1 MAAVLVRLC
10 GAARAPSLRP
20 WAALSTGTRRLCVQ
34 LRSGSSSLGTATGR
48 LCVQLRGAALGSLW
62 LFFVVRL
69 WAASCT
75 SLWVSLG
82 GFAQHLCAASWYFFV
97 GQLGRL
103 AQHFQ
108 YYFVVLYGTR
118 DRAETGGSSS
128 SSVTLL
134 RCSIPSAL
142 LLRIPQTEIFHTANL
157 PGCHSKKRKT
167 ATANVFWFSRPTLKP
182 TCFCLQAQVLFLA
195 TIRDD
200 FGLRHIRYLYIR
212 LTSIITTVLGLASPQ
227 RKPSLNPYICF
238 AGLAWYSSWLCS
250 EYMVSGR
257 RCRLLQQLSR
267 AAACLPRYFGLAVL
281 RRQ

>member
-142 LLRIPQTEIFHTANL
+142 LLRIPQTEIFHTENL
-157 PGCHSKKRKT
+157 PGCHFKKRKT
-167 ATANVFWFSRPTLKP
+167 ATANVFLVFKADVEADVFLFASSGP
-182 TCFCLQAQVLFLA
+182 VLSYHQGRFRFA
-195 TIRDD
+195 THTVPLHTVNKYHHYSVGSGI
-200 FGLRHIRYLYIR
+200 LRNGNLH
-212 LTSIITTVLGLASPQ
+212 
-227 RKPSLNPYICF
+227 
-238 AGLAWYSSWLCS
+238 
-250 EYMVSGR
+250 
-257 RCRLLQQLSR
+257 
-267 AAACLPRYFGLAVL
+267 
-281 RRQ
+281 